1 MYLVVRLCMAALLI
15 LGTSRAAIAYEQE
28 DLQVLIDKIAEL
40 QAQLDKLSEQVVA
53 TSAKTD
59 ENAQMSAA
67 AVEMLE
73 QMPAVDQGPAWAD
86 NTTIGGYGELHYNSL
101 DSGSE
106 IDFHRFVL
114 FVNHQFSENIRF
126 YSELEIE
133 HALAGDDK
141 PGEVEIEQAYI
152 EADFGGNSTA
162 RGGLFLVPVGILN
175 ETHEPPTFYGVE
187 RNPVEKD
194 IIPSTW
200 WEAGAGVSGHNAS
213 GFSWDLALHSGLS
226 VPTEGPNAFKIRNGR
241 QKVAKA
247 AAEDGAVTG
256 RVRWTGRP
264 GVEVAASLQYQGDV
278 TQGELG
284 VSATMFETHIT
295 LQRGGFGL
303 RALYARWDLDGEEAA
318 AIGRDDQGGY
328 YIEPSYR
335 FLDEKLGV
343 FVRYSRWNNEAGLD
357 TEDRK
362 QVNAGINYWPH
373 PNVVLK
379 ADYQN
384 QGGRIDDDGINLG
397 IGYQF

>member
-1 MYLVVRLCMAALLI
+1 MNGVVQACLVVVLALGLA
-15 LGTSRAAIAYEQE
+15 RAGYTQE
-28 DLQVLIDKIAEL
+28 EGDIQALMDKISDL
-40 QAQLDKLSEQVVA
+40 QAQIDRLAEQVANTAVKTEETARMSEA
-53 TSAKTD
+53 T
-59 ENAQMSAA
+59 
-67 AVEMLE
+67 VEMVE
-73 QMPAVDQGPAWAD
+73 QMPVLEQTPSWAEA
-86 NTTIGGYGELHYNSL
+86 TTVGGYGELHYNNL
-101 DSGSE
+101 DSGSV

-114 FVNHQFSENIRF
+114 FVNHEFNENIRF

-133 HALAGDDK
+133 HALSGDGK
-141 PGEVEIEQAYI
+141 PGEVEIEQAWI

-187 RNPVEKD
+187 RNPIEKD

-200 WEAGAGVSGHNAS
+200 WEAGAGLSGHGES

-226 VPTEGPNAFKIRNGR
+226 VQTEGPDAFKIRNGR

-247 AAEDGAVTG
+247 TAEDGAITG
-256 RVRWTGRP
+256 RIRWTGMP
-264 GVEVAASLQYQGDV
+264 GLEVAASLQYQGDV

-284 VSATMFETHIT
+284 ISATMFESHIA

-318 AIGRDDQGGY
+318 ATGRDDQQGY
-328 YIEPSYR
+328 YLEPSYR
-335 FLDEKLGV
+335 FFDDRLGL

-357 TEDRK
+357 TEDKK

-384 QGGRIDDDGINLG
+384 QSGRIDDDGFNLG
-397 IGYQF
+397 MGYQF